1 MPVKSKR
8 KHTIPMTNADCAVC
22 DATNSSAEDTPSP
35 RLTRMLLGTVENRI
49 SNARK
54 WPIVV
59 KKRIATRYSL
69 IIFVQGV
76 ACKQPDRRQGAVER
90 QSLTF
95 EETEGKFQKLQ
106 NRLVGIGYVD
116 P

>member
-69 IIFVQGV
+69 IIFVNAGF
-76 ACKQPDRRQGAVER
+76 ACNSPMSKTPSILVSTILCDLR
-90 QSLTF
+90 SN
-95 EETEGKFQKLQ
+95 EGNKFKKSKLH
-106 NRLVGIGYVD
+106 
-116 P
+116 